1 LRAEQRGKSE
11 GEYEGLKVRK
21 LEGVEGRGNVERCE
35 SEKVRM

>member
-11 GEYEGLKVRK
+11 GEYEGKKVRK
-21 LEGVEGRGNVERCE
+21 LDGVAGWGSVERCE